1 MSNICNLLFQKSEPL
16 SPIKCFAYHPRIRT
30 NKFFLCQSLNM
41 IFVFI
46 SEEYINKEAI
56 KEDSN
61 YNLHKT
67 MTVDMIQEQLQA
79 LKGMISLF
87 TWYIVY
93 NKWYFI
99 VWMMVLRIMILVEF
113 WGIFDN
119 TLERWMLA
127 VFLKRQILKWFMWL
141 NRFIFC

>member
-1 MSNICNLLFQKSEPL
+1 
-16 SPIKCFAYHPRIRT
+16 
-30 NKFFLCQSLNM
+30 M

-87 TWYIVY
+87 T
-93 NKWYFI
+93 
-99 VWMMVLRIMILVEF
+99 
-113 WGIFDN
+113 
-119 TLERWMLA
+119 
-127 VFLKRQILKWFMWL
+127 
-141 NRFIFC
+141 